1 MFNLPESRNVFSNKL
16 VFHLRAER
24 WRRTMAAWGKGP
36 LENDDACDFAD
47 GVADGTDLSVL
58 DRTLDKAANA
68 NGHYL
73 EASDGAEALA
83 AGEIIARLLGRPGDV
98 TPRTAKID
106 GWIADRKLVPGAAL
120 IDKAQRAVLRVITD
134 PSELMQLYIDSD
146 DYDGWESAVEDL
158 AHRIKP

>member
-1 MFNLPESRNVFSNKL
+1 
-16 VFHLRAER
+16 
-24 WRRTMAAWGKGP
+24 MAAWGKGP

-58 DRTLDKAANA
+58 DRTLDKAAKA